1 MKLIHIGNITVREHT
16 EPQNMLDTD
25 GDNGYHRHRHMS
37 IVFSIKKC
45 LPIINKTD
53 KMCVYIQCV
62 PIVTGV
68 GGVCSMVII
77 LLCRALSGEKD
88 SINSVAN
95 RQKHNTETTKADQRA
110 LGNSTRVREIHD
122 KFRWWSSQ
130 HTHTHNLYVNC
141 TEHVSYMFSHRE
153 GTSVNAEVSTTRTD
167 DINTC
172 INIFYVT

>member
-1 MKLIHIGNITVREHT
+1 
-16 EPQNMLDTD
+16 MLDTD
-25 GDNGYHRHRHMS
+25 GDNRYHRHRHMS

-53 KMCVYIQCV
+53 KMCVYSVCAHCDRCRC
-62 PIVTGV
+62 
-68 GGVCSMVII
+68 VCSMVII
-77 LLCRALSGEKD
+77 LLCRALSGERD